1 MATVYKPRRESARV
15 QRQVIVRAGSGAGA
29 AQSPSRHPPGP
40 LRPGARIM
48 ALMSSSE
55 ELLRQA
61 RNQGPSVPKRPR
73 RRTAVIACMDT
84 RVDPWKIVGAEVGDV
99 HTIRNA
105 GAIVTDDVVRSLIAS
120 TQMLAVDRVQVVMHT
135 DCGMQGLTQQV
146 VEEQLGPVP
155 YDFGGFVSLEDELQ
169 RGVERLR
176 SEPLID
182 APKGIT
188 GYVYHIDTG
197 ELRLVVP

>member
-1 MATVYKPRRESARV
+1 MEGMT
-15 QRQVIVRAGSGAGA
+15 
-29 AQSPSRHPPGP
+29 
-40 LRPGARIM
+40 
-48 ALMSSSE
+48 SSE
-55 ELLRQA
+55 YLLREA
-61 RNQGPSVPKRPR
+61 RNQGPSIPKKPR
-73 RRTAVIACMDT
+73 RRTAVVACMDT
-84 RVDPWKIVGAEVGDV
+84 RVDPWKIVDAEAGDV

-135 DCGMQGLTQQV
+135 DCGMQGLTQPV

-155 YDFGGFVSLEDELQ
+155 YDFGGFVSLEDELR
-169 RGVERLR
+169 RGVARLR

-188 GYVYHIDTG
+188 GFVYDIDTG

>member
-1 MATVYKPRRESARV
+1 MAP
-15 QRQVIVRAGSGAGA
+15 
-29 AQSPSRHPPGP
+29 
-40 LRPGARIM
+40 
-48 ALMSSSE
+48 MSSSE
-55 ELLRQA
+55 ELLRRA
-61 RNQGPSVPKRPR
+61 RDQGPSVSKEPR
-73 RRTAVIACMDT
+73 RKTAIVACMDT
-84 RVDPWKIVGAEVGDV
+84 RVDPWRIVGVELGDV

-120 TQMLAVDRVQVVMHT
+120 TRMLAVDRVQVVMHT

-155 YDFGGFVSLEDELQ
+155 YDFGGFVSLEDELH

-176 SEPLID
+176 AEPLVD

-188 GYVYHIDTG
+188 GHVYDIDTG
-197 ELRLVVP
+197 EFRLVVP

>member
-1 MATVYKPRRESARV
+1 MAR
-15 QRQVIVRAGSGAGA
+15 
-29 AQSPSRHPPGP
+29 
-40 LRPGARIM
+40 
-48 ALMSSSE
+48 MSSSE

-61 RNQGPSVPKRPR
+61 RNQGPSAPKKPR
-73 RRTAVIACMDT
+73 RKTAVIACMDT

-120 TQMLAVDRVQVVMHT
+120 TKMLAVDRVQIVMHT

-188 GYVYHIDTG
+188 GHVYDIDTG

>member
-1 MATVYKPRRESARV
+1 MAP
-15 QRQVIVRAGSGAGA
+15 
-29 AQSPSRHPPGP
+29 
-40 LRPGARIM
+40 
-48 ALMSSSE
+48 MSNSE

-61 RNQGPSVPKRPR
+61 RSQPPTVPMKPR
-73 RRTAVIACMDT
+73 RRIAVVACMDT
-84 RVDPWKIVGAEVGDV
+84 RVDPWRIVGAEAGDV

-120 TQMLAVDRVQVVMHT
+120 TQMLDVDRIQVMMHT
-135 DCGMQGLTQQV
+135 DCGMLGLTQQM

-155 YDFGGFVSLEDELQ
+155 YDFGGFVSLEDELR

-188 GYVYHIDTG
+188 GHVYHIETG
-197 ELRLVVP
+197 ELRLLVP